1 MGKMKKVGPNNAT
14 LPDWRTFLE
23 AGIDPKTRMP
33 IKFGAPDFNLKDDIR
48 RSIEI
53 IDTQDY
59 VNRGVWYNLPR
70 GIDSQEL
77 ERMMYLKGQ
86 LAFFYVKED
95 EKFYFMPFALDGG
108 LDFYQRFKRIH
119 PVPLN
124 DSTPTDTEEDR
135 KAYSQLKSLLAEMK
149 RTCIYDVLSE
159 DDIINDDIDIENCC
173 VILRDYT
180 PRYSQYCVP
189 RIILQRPLIE
199 QEADFFCYTRTAGL
213 IALGIKGMRVN
224 DGDQEGEVNKASEK
238 YKDMALRGI
247 PWIAITSTVE
257 FQDLATST
265 GIKPDDFLMILQSF
279 DNLRLRALGIDNGGL
294 FQKRAQELE
303 QQAQINGGPIG
314 LEAQDYVTKRQQFC
328 LVANALFGTSMWYE
342 PSENILQNDRDMDGA
357 IYDDKASEM
366 NDTSYDNTNSEE

>member
-1 MGKMKKVGPNNAT
+1 MGKMKKVGPNNAK
-14 LPDWRTFLE
+14 LPDWQLFLQ
-23 AGIDPKTRMP
+23 AGIDPKTRLP
-33 IKFGAPDFNLKDDIR
+33 INFGAPEFNLREDIQ

-53 IDTQDY
+53 MDTQDY

-124 DSTPTDTEEDR
+124 DSTPADTEEDR
-135 KAYSQLKSLLAEMK
+135 KAYSDLKALLSTMK
-149 RTCIYDVLSE
+149 RTCIYDILSE
-159 DDIINDDIDIENCC
+159 EDIVNDDIDIENCC

-180 PRYSQYCVP
+180 PRVSQHCIP
-189 RIILQRPLIE
+189 RIVLQRPLIE
-199 QEADFFCYTRTAGL
+199 QEADFFCYTRTASL
-213 IALGIKGMRVN
+213 IALAIKAMRVN
-224 DGDQEGEVNKASEK
+224 DADQENEVEVASNK
-238 YKDMALRGI
+238 YKDMAVRGI
-247 PWIAITSTVE
+247 PWMAITSTVE

-265 GIKPDDFLMILQSF
+265 GVKPDEFLMVLQSI

-303 QQAQINGGPIG
+303 EQASLNGGPIG

-328 LVANALFGTSMWYE
+328 MVANALFGTSMWYE
-342 PSENILQNDRDMDGA
+342 PSENILMSDRDMNGA
-357 IYDDKASEM
+357 LYDDKASEM
-366 NDTSYDNTNSEE
+366 ADTTYDNTTSEE